1 REALVHRLV
10 SDEPRRLTLVSAPA
24 GWGKTT
30 LLAEWAADSR
40 EQRPFAWLTLDRGDN
55 DAVRFW
61 GYAIEALRTLEPS
74 IGSASLAALG
84 VSGTNPL
91 DVVLPPL
98 INELAALDRRLVL
111 ALEDY
116 HLIQSPEVHEGLTFL
131 VERLHRGVRGRRPPH
146 RRLPRRRGTGRARS
160 ANAQVPSPH
169 LDPGARLRSTL

>member
-1 REALVHRLV
+1 
-10 SDEPRRLTLVSAPA
+10 
-24 GWGKTT
+24 
-30 LLAEWAADSR
+30 
-40 EQRPFAWLTLDRGDN
+40 

-116 HLIQSPEVHEGLTFL
+116 HLIQSPEVHEGLAFL
-131 VERLHRGVRGRRPPH
+131 VERLPPTLELAITT
-146 RRLPRRRGTGRARS
+146 RLDPPLPLPRLRARGEM
-160 ANAQVPSPH
+160 
-169 LDPGARLRSTL
+169 L